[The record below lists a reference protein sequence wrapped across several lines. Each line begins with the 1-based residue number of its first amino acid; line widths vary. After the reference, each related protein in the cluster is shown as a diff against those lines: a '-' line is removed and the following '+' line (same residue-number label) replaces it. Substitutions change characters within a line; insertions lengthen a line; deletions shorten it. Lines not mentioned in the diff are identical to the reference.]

1 MMSDIKLSKD
11 ADALICAL
19 YKSYC
24 EKRKL
29 GQSRADA
36 KWTGSAEKI
45 RNEVV
50 PRWILAD
57 VEDTCWELK
66 RAGLLNSLDADNTV
80 YDSAL
85 TDEAIIY
92 MEGRFKSGVTEFL
105 GYLEQIKSI
114 LLW

>member
-1 MMSDIKLSKD
+1 MSELKLSKD
-11 ADALICAL
+11 ADALVCAL

-29 GQSRADA
+29 GKSRADA
-36 KWTGSAEKI
+36 KHTGSAEEI

-50 PRWILAD
+50 PGWQLPD

-66 RAGLLNSLDADNTV
+66 RAGLLDSLDADNTV
-80 YDSAL
+80 YDSSL

-92 MEGRFKSGVTEFL
+92 MEGRFKSGFTEFL

>member
-1 MMSDIKLSKD
+1 MSELKLSKD
-11 ADALICAL
+11 ADALVCAL

-29 GQSRADA
+29 GKSRADA
-36 KWTGSAEKI
+36 KHIGSAEEI

-50 PRWILAD
+50 PGWQLPD

-66 RAGLLNSLDADNTV
+66 RAGLLASLDADNTV
-80 YDSAL
+80 YDSSL

-92 MEGRFKSGVTEFL
+92 MEGRFKSGFTEFL